1 MSSGRDAFTTEVIG
15 IGVGVDKQFL
25 SLSNHAAGHD
35 HRLPS
40 RI

>member
-1 MSSGRDAFTTEVIG
+1 MSSGRDAFTTEVVG
-15 IGVGVDKQFL
+15 IGAGVDKQFF
-25 SLSNHAAGHD
+25 SRSNHAAGHD